1 MNIRPSC
8 FVRIHTLST
17 LVCVILLILILNF
30 LQNENFQS
38 SFLERKPGSSDVP
51 EVIDHSNNVKS
62 TKESDFPKCKPKKKI
77 GFLKIHKAASR

>member
-30 LQNENFQS
+30 LQNDNLKT
-38 SFLERKPGSSDVP
+38 SFIKRKPGSGDAHKVG
-51 EVIDHSNNVKS
+51 DHSYNEIV
-62 TKESDFPKCKPKKKI
+62 TKESGFPKCKPKKKI

>member
-1 MNIRPSC
+1 MNIRPSF

-30 LQNENFQS
+30 LQNDNS
-38 SFLERKPGSSDVP
+38 KTSFSNRKPGSSDANKVG
-51 EVIDHSNNVKS
+51 DHSKISIDN
-62 TKESDFPKCKPKKKI
+62 KESGFAKCKPKKKI

>member
-30 LQNENFQS
+30 LQTENS
-38 SFLERKPGSSDVP
+38 KTSLIKRKPGSSDAHKVG
-51 EVIDHSNNVKS
+51 DHSNNEIV
-62 TKESDFPKCKPKKKI
+62 TKESGVSKCKPKKKI